1 MENLLADT
9 DEFDD
14 DDQRLLIPCKT
25 PPAQNKPSGSFSH
38 GSHHNNSHLNFNSV
52 AQRREGLACG
62 PVYYI
67 PTSGA
72 RSKAFSTVSLESH
85 NSASFSTQ
93 EDSNHYSVPSGARSK
108 GVSPSQS
115 GPLHLHNSTSLK
127 KHVHGTN
134 SHYAD
139 PPSRGSHKGAV
150 KEVALGGEVHG
161 SFKKFEEGSSTA
173 AAQKCVHLPS
183 SHPKAEPNHYVTANE
198 VGLLRPSEVNMKSDA
213 SGNSMVHCSQQMI
226 KERNSVQVKEIAILK
241 IITFTVYSIFCII
254 SPQCSE

>member
-9 DEFDD
+9 DDFDD

-25 PPAQNKPSGSFSH
+25 SPTQNKPSGSFSH
-38 GSHHNNSHLNFNSV
+38 VSHHNSHLNSSSV
-52 AQRREGLACG
+52 AQGHEGLACG
-62 PVYYI
+62 PVYDI
-67 PTSGA
+67 PTGGT
-72 RSKAFSTVSLESH
+72 RSKAFSTVSLESY
-85 NSASFSTQ
+85 NSASLSTRG
-93 EDSNHYSVPSGARSK
+93 DSNNYSVPSGSRSK
-108 GVSPSQS
+108 GVSPCQS
-115 GPLHLHNSTSLK
+115 GPLHLHNSASLK

-173 AAQKCVHLPS
+173 TAQKCVHLPA

-198 VGLLRPSEVNMKSDA
+198 VGPPRPSQVNMKSDA
-213 SGNSMVHCSQQMI
+213 SRNSMVHCSQQMI
-226 KERNSVQVKEIAILK
+226 KERNSAQVKEI
-241 IITFTVYSIFCII
+241 
-254 SPQCSE
+254 